1 MEIKDSGEY
10 RFLIQWKGYC
20 SKELAERYANS
31 LIGRYR
37 YENQN
42 EETVFDYITVKP
54 TEDVSKSEI
63 IINDENYKDNNPKE
77 ADKLF
82 DFLKQQNRIKQVE
95 CFNYGKASKWIE
107 GLEFHYANLQS
118 DEYVVI
124 YQREKNQNEVKIL
137 SQITS
142 SNEFLYLGQEEEVTN
157 INNLHDCIMDE
168 TQKEY
173 QAFAELTIA
182 NCTNKFRLHGSY
194 SENGA
199 YITIDK
205 TIIIDKPWKL

>member
-1 MEIKDSGEY
+1 MKDNGEY

-20 SKELAERYANS
+20 SKELALRYANS

-37 YENQN
+37 YENQK
-42 EETVFDYITVKP
+42 EKTIPDYITTKP

-63 IINDENYKDNNPKE
+63 IINDEKYKDNNPKE

-107 GLEFHYANLQS
+107 GLGPHYANLQS

-137 SQITS
+137 NQIKDS
-142 SNEFLYLGQEEEVTN
+142 SNEFIYLGEKEEVTD
-157 INNLHDCIMDE
+157 ISNLHDCIMDE
-168 TQKEY
+168 TQKGY

-182 NCTNKFRLHGSY
+182 NCTDKFRLHGSY
-194 SENGA
+194 SENET